1 MKLDEKSLKI
11 LRCFGDEYVNPH
23 DVYREY
29 FNGNGISRA
38 TFYRRLEYLKQLDLI
53 EWRVGKVKL
62 TAKGKNVLYA
72 LNGLDVE
79 TKPEPKNHE
88 KSYLTDA
95 KNETDR
101 LGKKEDVMGQKI
113 GSDTPTSEKASDNS
127 SNSFKI
133 YESEELK
140 KKIDDVF
147 VYVDYPTASYILKA
161 LLVVAGVDEKGL
173 KTNVEKFRALKEA
186 DFRVK
191 LAVNHFENSSKQVL
205 VFLDELMKL
214 GKISTLY
221 CGVKNERK
229 ALKNKKLVEFWQD
242 WNFENERFK
251 LPKESVTV
259 FPLFLVGVIGITLVV
274 ALRSGYEHASIL
286 SVLIVLY
293 FFRSMLF
300 KEIRE
305 Y

>member
-11 LRCFGDEYVNPH
+11 LKSFGEEYVNPH

-38 TFYRRLEYLKQLDLI
+38 TFYRRLEFLKQLGLV
-53 EWRVGKVKL
+53 EWRVGKVRL
-62 TAKGKNVLYA
+62 TKKGQNLLYA
-72 LNGLDVE
+72 LNGMKIEPIERRTE
-79 TKPEPKNHE
+79 TKSSSNSDSGPPNE
-88 KSYLTDA
+88 KSC
-95 KNETDR
+95 
-101 LGKKEDVMGQKI
+101 G
-113 GSDTPTSEKASDNS
+113 NS
-127 SNSFKI
+127 SNPFRI
-133 YESEELK
+133 YESGELK
-140 KKIDDVF
+140 KKIDDAF

-161 LLVVAGVDEKGL
+161 LLIVAGVDEKGL

-186 DFRVK
+186 DFKVK

-214 GKISTLY
+214 GKISALY
-221 CGVKNERK
+221 VGVKNERK

-251 LPKESVTV
+251 LPKESVTL
-259 FPLFLVGVIGITLVV
+259 FPLFLIGVIGVILVI

-286 SVLIVLY
+286 SILIVLY
-293 FFRSMLF
+293 FMRSMLF
-300 KEIRE
+300 KEVRE
-305 Y
+305 L

>member
-1 MKLDEKSLKI
+1 MKLDDKSLKI
-11 LRCFGDEYVNPH
+11 LKCFGDEYVNPH
-23 DVYREY
+23 DVYRSNFE
-29 FNGNGISRA
+29 GNGISRA
-38 TFYRRLEYLKQLDLI
+38 TFYRKLDLLKQHNLI
-53 EWRVGKVKL
+53 EWRVGRVRL
-62 TAKGKNVLYA
+62 TDKGRNILRA
-72 LNGLDVE
+72 LNGL
-79 TKPEPKNHE
+79 EPLHHKS
-88 KSYLTDA
+88 SYLTDA
-95 KNETDR
+95 KDDTGG
-101 LGKKEDVMGQKI
+101 LGKKGKKDSNSAGGKR
-113 GSDTPTSEKASDNS
+113 ASDN
-127 SNSFKI
+127 FRI

-140 KKIDDVF
+140 KKIDETF

-161 LLVVAGVDEKGL
+161 LLIVAGVDEKGL

-186 DFRVK
+186 DFKVK

-214 GKISTLY
+214 SKIKALY

-251 LPKESVTV
+251 LPKESVTL
-259 FPLFLVGVIGITLVV
+259 FPLFLIGVIGVILVI

-286 SVLIVLY
+286 SVMMVLY

-300 KEIRE
+300 KEMRE
-305 Y
+305 I

>member
-38 TFYRRLEYLKQLDLI
+38 TFYRRLEHLKQLDLI
-53 EWRVGKVKL
+53 EWKVGKVKL
-62 TAKGKNVLYA
+62 TAKGKNVLFA
-72 LNGLDVE
+72 LNGFEIERPGD
-79 TKPEPKNHE
+79 KDHE

-95 KNETDR
+95 KSKTEE
-101 LGKKEDVMGQKI
+101 LGKKENEMSRKI

-127 SNSFKI
+127 SNPFRI

-140 KKIDDVF
+140 KKIDDAF

-161 LLVVAGVDEKGL
+161 LLIVAGVDEKGL

-214 GKISTLY
+214 GKISALY

-300 KEIRE
+300 KEMRE
-305 Y
+305 I